1 MFPESTK
8 YNSTW
13 WNSCHVLEL
22 RNSTKAKRKIPKQ
35 FLNAR
40 VVLNMVSIWLI
51 CVTILRKLSRIRMV
65 DTSPVV
71 CETRIKN
78 ISWLRV
84 SIPTATSTKYF
95 MVSKS
100 CSWYTSRLL
109 VSYKCICIKI
119 VILHLASI
127 NKREC
132 KFAQFLS
139 CDVTALEIRG
149 ALSQIKLCCF
159 LKLRWVS
166 FHDIFRFIVYFWT
179 VEDGNKSFHLSSPSR
194 KF

>member
-109 VSYKCICIKI
+109 VSYKCIASKSSYFIRLQKI
-119 VILHLASI
+119 NESANLHSSSA
-127 NKREC
+127 
-132 KFAQFLS
+132 
-139 CDVTALEIRG
+139 VTWPR
-149 ALSQIKLCCF
+149 
-159 LKLRWVS
+159 LK
-166 FHDIFRFIVYFWT
+166 
-179 VEDGNKSFHLSSPSR
+179 
-194 KF
+194 